1 MSLKDET
8 EQLRNEL
15 SRLRQILH
23 QHGLPNG
30 AMDEPASS
38 SCPMPQIRSSSLTEC
53 NHTLTKQQIER
64 YSRHLLLPSFGLS
77 AQQGLCSASV
87 LIVGCGGLG
96 SPAALYLA
104 AAGIGEDTHALAMQS
119 CLDRSHNCH
128 ACFHPPKKGTL
139 SSFQGG
145 WD

>member
-1 MSLKDET
+1 MSLKDEN
-8 EQLRNEL
+8 EQLRDEL

-23 QHGLPNG
+23 QHGLPDG
-30 AMDEPASS
+30 AIMEEPASS
-38 SCPMPQIRSSSLTEC
+38 SSPMPQIRSSSLTEC

-77 AQQGLCSASV
+77 AQQGVCSSSV

-104 AAGIGEDTHALAMQS
+104 AAGVGEDTQALAMQLCLVRS
-119 CLDRSHNCH
+119 LDRH
-128 ACFHPPKKGTL
+128 T
-139 SSFQGG
+139 
-145 WD
+145 